1 MTRGIYRTA
10 QGLPLRKRVLAVIDI
25 EGGEVS
31 STWLRDRLGARYDPE
46 VLAAMLSD
54 GTLAVRHVGRRRMV
68 RRKS

>member
-1 MTRGIYRTA
+1 M
-10 QGLPLRKRVLAVIDI
+10 
-25 EGGEVS
+25 S

>member
-1 MTRGIYRTA
+1 MTRGIYRVA
-10 QGLPLRKRVLAVIDI
+10 QGLPLRKRVLAVIDL

-68 RRKS
+68 RRKP